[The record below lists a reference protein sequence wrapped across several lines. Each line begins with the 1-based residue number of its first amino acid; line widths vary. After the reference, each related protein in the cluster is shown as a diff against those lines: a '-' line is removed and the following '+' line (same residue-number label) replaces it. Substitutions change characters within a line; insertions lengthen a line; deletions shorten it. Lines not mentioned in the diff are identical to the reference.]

1 MRTAHILALNLFTAS
16 AYVLVPALRTSASC
30 SLTPGECIPRAAS
43 VFLMAKKK
51 KAPAKTA
58 MVSVVLNQPVKG
70 VGKKGEVVSVKSAY
84 AENVIIR
91 GGLGELA
98 TDEVLAEISV
108 ANAEAAAT
116 AAAEKAAAVELD
128 KKLLEV
134 FKDGVVVKK
143 KAGPDGALF
152 GSVTP
157 TELAAALL
165 EKAGA
170 KVDKKNVRP
179 PELKSIGSG
188 TAEIQLHK
196 EVVCSLTVVVEAA

>member
-1 MRTAHILALNLFTAS
+1 MMRTAIGLLALTLVSTS
-16 AYVLVPALRTSASC
+16 AYIVQPALATCLANGAYSPS
-30 SLTPGECIPRAAS
+30 RAACI
-43 VFLMAKKK
+43 VMAKKK

-98 TDEVLAEISV
+98 TDEKLAEISV
-108 ANAEAAAT
+108 ANAEAAAA

-128 KKLLEV
+128 KKLQEC
-134 FKDGVVVKK
+134 FGADGVLIKK

-152 GSVTP
+152 GSVTS
-157 TELAAALL
+157 TELAAALE
-165 EKAGA
+165 EKAGT
-170 KVDKKNVRP
+170 KIDKKGVRP
-179 PELKSIGSG
+179 PELKHVGSG
-188 TAEIQLHK
+188 IAEIQLHK
-196 EVVCSLTVVVEAA
+196 EVVCSLNVVVEAA